1 MKKYELP
8 AFLVGKVTEGE
19 YKHWL
24 DAKASAHF
32 RRDKKRRNIAT
43 TRKEYKE
50 AIHQAVKE
58 SRGKDAYTDEELD
71 WTLIS
76 KYDNKESKKQGRQ
89 YRIKFAPLPTIDH
102 NDRGKGVYEFKICSW
117 RTNDAKN
124 DLSYNDFLE
133 LCKRIIAVA
142 NSRL

>member
-8 AFLVGKVTEGE
+8 AFLVGKVAEGE

-32 RRDKKRRNIAT
+32 RRDKKRRGITA
-43 TRKEYKE
+43 TRKDYKE
-50 AIHQAVKE
+50 RIHQAVKE
-58 SRGKDAYTDEELD
+58 SQGKDAYTDEELD
-71 WTLIS
+71 WTLLS
-76 KYDNKESKKQGRQ
+76 KYRDKKL
-89 YRIKFAPLPTIDH
+89 PLLPTVDH
-102 NDRGKGVYEFKICSW
+102 NDREKGVYEFKICSW